1 MGRPTA
7 AERRR
12 AYLQVGAD
20 MVTLHGPAATDDG
33 TLDALANVKVADV
46 ARRAGVTKGAL
57 YHIWDSQE
65 DYRRDLFQH
74 LLDLGERAN
83 VEQAEQ
89 LLADAAD
96 DDGDPITDTTDLATR
111 LAAAAYRE
119 MRDDPK
125 LLARFSFYNY
135 AHDPRVNEMLA
146 EGVAAFDVYYER
158 YLAAAGRR
166 MRAPFELRHLITS
179 VNSYLFGTIIR
190 HRITGGTDTTIDET
204 ELYAEGFRA
213 ILLHLTEPDPG
224 AEPAASPN

>member
-20 MVTLHGPAATDDG
+20 MVTSHGPIGGDDG

-74 LLDLGERAN
+74 LLDIGERAN
-83 VEQAEQ
+83 IEQAEQ
-89 LLADAAD
+89 LINAGADP
-96 DDGDPITDTTDLATR
+96 DGEPMDTTQLATTI
-111 LAAAAYRE
+111 AAAAYRE

-125 LLARFSFYNY
+125 MLARFSFYNY

-158 YLAAAGRR
+158 YLDAAGRR
-166 MRAPFELRHLITS
+166 MRAPFEMRHLITS

-190 HRITGGTDTTIDET
+190 HRITGGTDTTTDEA
-204 ELYAEGFRA
+204 ELYAEGFKA
-213 ILLHLTEPDPG
+213 ILLHLTEPDPD
-224 AEPAASPN
+224 AQPA

>member
-74 LLDLGERAN
+74 LLDIGERAN

-89 LLADAAD
+89 LLADAVD
-96 DDGDPITDTTDLATR
+96 DDGEPITDTTELATR
-111 LAAAAYRE
+111 LASAAYRE

-125 LLARFSFYNY
+125 MLARFSFYNY

-190 HRITGGTDTTIDET
+190 HRITGGTDTTIDEA

-213 ILLHLTEPDPG
+213 ILLHLTEPDPD
-224 AEPAASPN
+224 AEAAAATA

>member
-1 MGRPTA
+1 MARPTA
-7 AERRR
+7 EERRR

-20 MVTLHGPAATDDG
+20 MVTVHGPPAGEDG

-57 YHIWDSQE
+57 YHIWASQE

-74 LLDLGERAN
+74 LLDIGERAN
-83 VEQAEQ
+83 TEQAER
-89 LLADAAD
+89 LLAEAVD
-96 DDGDPITDTTDLATR
+96 DDGRPITDTTELATR
-111 LAAAAYRE
+111 LAAVAYRD

-125 LLARFSFYNY
+125 MLARFSFYNY

-146 EGVAAFDVYYER
+146 EGVAAFDSYYVR
-158 YLAAAGRR
+158 YLEASGRR

-190 HRITGGTDTTIDET
+190 HRITGGTDTTTDGA

-213 ILLHLTEPDPG
+213 ILLHLTEPDPDAG
-224 AEPAASPN
+224 

>member
-1 MGRPTA
+1 MARPTA
-7 AERRR
+7 EERRR

-20 MVTLHGPAATDDG
+20 MVTVHGPPAGEDG

-57 YHIWDSQE
+57 YHIWASQE

-74 LLDLGERAN
+74 LLDIGERAN
-83 VEQAEQ
+83 TEQAER
-89 LLADAAD
+89 LLAEAVD
-96 DDGDPITDTTDLATR
+96 DDGRPITDTTELATR
-111 LAAAAYRE
+111 LAAVAYRD

-125 LLARFSFYNY
+125 MLARFSFYNY

-146 EGVAAFDVYYER
+146 EGVAAFDSYYVR
-158 YLAAAGRR
+158 YLEASGRR

-190 HRITGGTDTTIDET
+190 HRITGGTDTTTDGA
-204 ELYAEGFRA
+204 ELYAVGFRA
-213 ILLHLTEPDPG
+213 ILLHLTEPDPDAG
-224 AEPAASPN
+224 